1 MISNFPILLQYK
13 YPHAHVAFIT
23 ARISILNNGF
33 SFRGELYAMQAGIG
47 CFLPIHT
54 NKDEKIQIKM
64 KTHRIPRINIAF
76 LPVATQHL
84 APSKAADRT

>member
-54 NKDEKIQIKM
+54 NKDEN
-64 KTHRIPRINIAF
+64 TPN
-76 LPVATQHL
+76 
-84 APSKAADRT
+84 SKHQYSISSGGHPALGS